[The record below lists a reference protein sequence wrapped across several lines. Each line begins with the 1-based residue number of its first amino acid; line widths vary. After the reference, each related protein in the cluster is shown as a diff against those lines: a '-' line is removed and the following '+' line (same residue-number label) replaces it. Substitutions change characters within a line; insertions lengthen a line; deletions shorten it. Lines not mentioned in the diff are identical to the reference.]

1 MTRAEAVRVL
11 ALLKAAFPYM
21 ALQDETAAV
30 WSSRLQR
37 FGVGPAEESVRW
49 FADTLDDRRGP
60 TLAAF
65 ATEIRSRTPGPH
77 ELEEPPGVTYAEWLA
92 SEGLAAGGWPHV
104 ELGRVDA

>member
-1 MTRAEAVRVL
+1 MTRAEAVRIL

-30 WSSRLQR
+30 WSDRLTR
-37 FGVGPAEESVRW
+37 FDVRSAEESVRW

-65 ATEIRSRTPGPH
+65 AAEIRSRTRRPL
-77 ELEEPPGVTYAEWLA
+77 ELDEAPGVTYSEWLA
-92 SEGLAAGGWPHV
+92 SEGLEPGGWPHA
-104 ELGRVDA
+104 ELGRVE